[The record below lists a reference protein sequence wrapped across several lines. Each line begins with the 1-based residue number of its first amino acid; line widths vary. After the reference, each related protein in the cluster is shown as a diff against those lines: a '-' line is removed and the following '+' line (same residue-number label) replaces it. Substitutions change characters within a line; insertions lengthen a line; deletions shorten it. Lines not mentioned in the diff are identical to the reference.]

1 MCGSPPSIYSFPML
15 PGDAVCVCVWDRRVC
30 ACFLVGIVVIE
41 EVLLLPFVLELYFT
55 RINVWSFSVD
65 VKVDGSVWM
74 TENEVLRK
82 QNKKVHPIVPV
93 CLDGCVK
100 KKGGRGGNGDL
111 DLDLDFFYG
120 LWILY
125 FSVCVCVLI
134 KLDFLIF
141 FLKKSEFLC
150 MDMNMSTGY
159 KSLCVRDIYR
169 RT

>member
-1 MCGSPPSIYSFPML
+1 MVQFEWQKMKCWENKTKKSTPLSRF
-15 PGDAVCVCVWDRRVC
+15 VWT
-30 ACFLVGIVVIE
+30 G
-41 EVLLLPFVLELYFT
+41 
-55 RINVWSFSVD
+55 VW
-65 VKVDGSVWM
+65 
-74 TENEVLRK
+74 
-82 QNKKVHPIVPV
+82 
-93 CLDGCVK
+93 K

-169 RT
+169 RTYIDRESDVGRVIVFFLSKAQSAIKQAACRTDRYIWRAGLNST